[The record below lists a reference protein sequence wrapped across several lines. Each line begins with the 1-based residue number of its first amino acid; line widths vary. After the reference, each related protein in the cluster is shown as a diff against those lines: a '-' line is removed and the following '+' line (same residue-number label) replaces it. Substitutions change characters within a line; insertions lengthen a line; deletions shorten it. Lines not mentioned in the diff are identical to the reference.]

1 MSMLDNKTIKK
12 CTDEIIEILDKY
24 TQNVTEAK
32 TILNQISID
41 QYSKI
46 FIKDIHWIFFNIA
59 CAANLIALAS
69 VDSSLVCLVSGRFSV
84 IQWKSSIFNF
94 SGKVSEYKWF
104 LLSRYWIVAVNSSL

>member
-46 FIKDIHWIFFNIA
+46 FIKDIH
-59 CAANLIALAS
+59 
-69 VDSSLVCLVSGRFSV
+69 
-84 IQWKSSIFNF
+84 
-94 SGKVSEYKWF
+94 
-104 LLSRYWIVAVNSSL
+104 